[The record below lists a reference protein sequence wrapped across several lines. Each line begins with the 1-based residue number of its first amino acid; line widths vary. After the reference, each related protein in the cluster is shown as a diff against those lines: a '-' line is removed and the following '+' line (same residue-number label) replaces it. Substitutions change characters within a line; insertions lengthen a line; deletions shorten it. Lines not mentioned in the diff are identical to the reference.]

1 MVVLGLLASAG
12 LGLMVLRGLTLLL
25 APESADPFYFPAQI
39 AIPLALG
46 FGLITTYVLGRVMGL
61 YGSRTLRDYE
71 NRRRIQQDV
80 VERPQDRV
88 EVPEA
93 TIEY

>member
-25 APESADPFYFPAQI
+25 APESSDPFYFPAQI

-46 FGLITTYVLGRVMGL
+46 FGLIATYVLGRLMGF

-71 NRRRIQQDV
+71 ARRRIRREAI
-80 VERPQDRV
+80 ERPDDRA